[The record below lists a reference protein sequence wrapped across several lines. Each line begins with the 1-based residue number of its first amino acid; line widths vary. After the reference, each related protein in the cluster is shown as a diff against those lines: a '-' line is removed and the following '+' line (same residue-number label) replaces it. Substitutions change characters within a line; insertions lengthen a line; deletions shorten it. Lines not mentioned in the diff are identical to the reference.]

1 MSDYQIN
8 FADDAM
14 AAAYEKVDADLQQ
27 QLDGHFDTLM
37 SAPAMRKTP
46 FPAHA
51 NRGVSITV
59 ETVDAKVVVHAARTK
74 KSVEVLG
81 LAVEVRSTEQRA
93 DYEAQNAVDCPMCK
107 AAVGAPCRAPDGHR
121 LTYAASNEY
130 RALTHSARREYHQTG
145 EVPEGIAAIESPR
158 TNAFIIG
165 DLLGGDANKHWT
177 QTLNEYRAMFPDQE
191 TADGMIRGAMRV
203 VIRHAP
209 DRLWTRRNFWKFM
222 SERVTGPHEDPNRVA
237 VSTFTRRYGKSGML
251 RERYRTILRQG
262 PAACAAHMGLAF
274 APHPQGGYVAVRH
287 VKDLTWG

>member
-1 MSDYQIN
+1 MSDYEIN
-8 FADDAM
+8 FADSSMKLRYD
-14 AAAYEKVDADLQQ
+14 EIEPGVQSR
-27 QLDGHFDTLM
+27 LDEHFDTLM
-37 SAPAMRKTP
+37 SASSMRKTP

-59 ETVDAKVVVHAARTK
+59 ETVEVKVVVHAARTK

-81 LAVEVRSTEQRA
+81 LSVGVRNAEQRA

-130 RALTHSARREYHQTG
+130 RALTHLARREYYQTG

-158 TNAFIIG
+158 TNAFILG
-165 DLLGGDANKHWT
+165 DLLNGETNKYWA

-262 PAACAAHMGLAF
+262 PAACAKHTGLSF